1 MGHLTHATSF
11 LSASQVILAM
21 TTPVA
26 AAQVAEAC
34 REFAT
39 AEVIFVGRVKSA
51 PIMRRMSGEK
61 DIEQARVV
69 SDAAERDLKAF
80 EALKMPPE
88 IGWRRLW
95 GASIRAIKA
104 FESRQ
109 TRAMH
114 PPPVDLSLTPMLV
127 EEPFR
132 GTTGDLFMLDSGQP
146 ALDPARSYLFYAER
160 PLGPLAPDV
169 ILSFS
174 PKEVESAE
182 ADLRF
187 LRDAIA
193 DNAGTVVHGSLN
205 FEDPDDQRRQSPLG
219 GVVLRV
225 SLDGQRYEH
234 RPTQMARS

>member
-1 MGHLTHATSF
+1 MPRLFPLCLA
-11 LSASQVILAM
+11 AVILAM

-39 AEVIFVGRVKSA
+39 AEVSFVGRVKSA
-51 PIMRRMSGEK
+51 PIMRRISGEK
-61 DIEQARVV
+61 DIERARVV

-80 EALKMPPE
+80 EALTMPRAT
-88 IGWRRLW
+88 GWRRHQEL
-95 GASIRAIKA
+95 AIRAAKAFDEYDRIRAI
-104 FESRQ
+104 
-109 TRAMH
+109 H

-132 GTTGDLFMLDSGQP
+132 GATGDLFMMDSGQP
-146 ALDPARSYLFYAER
+146 ALDPERSYLFYAER

-169 ILSFS
+169 ILPFN

-193 DNAGTVVHGSLN
+193 DNAGTVVHGSLT
-205 FEDPDDQRRQSPLG
+205 FEDPDDQHRRSPLG
-219 GVVLRV
+219 GIVLRV
-225 SLDGQRYEH
+225 SLDGQRYERH
-234 RPTQMARS
+234 RPAQMARS